1 MQDIINNQFLL
12 LEFSYLDDEDDGD
25 TGFTTVSHSTS
36 RDSFFDIHGSDFTTS
51 TSSQNNM
58 GDKFNIANNL
68 HSKSQKLAA
77 TIQKWCLKKLYK
89 KSKVKLNAS
98 KKILI
103 ISKKLDT
110 SNDKFVYFDQ
120 STELERTSN
129 IATEQSKKDN
139 GNIMT

>member
-1 MQDIINNQFLL
+1 MEIVGNV
-12 LEFSYLDDEDDGD
+12 EF
-25 TGFTTVSHSTS
+25 V
-36 RDSFFDIHGSDFTTS
+36 
-51 TSSQNNM
+51 
-58 GDKFNIANNL
+58 
-68 HSKSQKLAA
+68 A

-103 ISKKLDT
+103 ISKKLDN

-129 IATEQSKKDN
+129 IAIEQSKKDN
-139 GNIMT
+139 GNIVT